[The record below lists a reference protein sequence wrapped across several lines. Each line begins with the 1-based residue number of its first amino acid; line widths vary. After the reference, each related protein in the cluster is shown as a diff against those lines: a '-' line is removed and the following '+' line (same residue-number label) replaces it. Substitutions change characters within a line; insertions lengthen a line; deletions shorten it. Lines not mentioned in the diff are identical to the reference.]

1 MVSRITAPQ
10 RRPMSQICDFV
21 TLLSDRDF
29 ALVIKFREDGKI
41 TDYLG
46 RLKVITSALI

>member
-1 MVSRITAPQ
+1 
-10 RRPMSQICDFV
+10 MSQTCEDV

-29 ALVIKFREDGKI
+29 AVVIKFREDGKI

-46 RLKVITSALI
+46 RLEVIISVLI